1 MVKED
6 MNKNDN
12 IVSRG
17 QGSKE
22 NKLLDLYIKNNINV
36 YNCNLYKDV
45 TTKLLYYLHNT
56 FFGSDFLKTDN
67 DIEGHFKWC
76 INKTKD
82 DLHFVN
88 IKFEPTK
95 ELYNYLYN
103 YYLVNFFD
111 NKPSYY
117 NDVSVFIYYFSFF
130 KEKDEIILLDFL
142 SLYKMFENSFI

>member
-1 MVKED
+1 

-22 NKLLDLYIKNNINV
+22 NKLLDLYIKNNINL

-45 TTKLLYYLHNT
+45 VTKLLYYLHNT
-56 FFGSDFLKTDN
+56 FFGPDYLKNDN

-76 INKTKD
+76 LNKTKN
-82 DLHFVN
+82 DLLLVN

-117 NDVSVFIYYFSFF
+117 NDVTVFIYYFSFF
-130 KEKDEIILLDFL
+130 KEKDEVILLDFL